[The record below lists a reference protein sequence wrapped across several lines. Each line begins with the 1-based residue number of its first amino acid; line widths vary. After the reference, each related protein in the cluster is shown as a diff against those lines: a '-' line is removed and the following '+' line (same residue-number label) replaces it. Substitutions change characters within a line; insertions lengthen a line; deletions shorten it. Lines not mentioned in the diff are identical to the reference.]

1 MKKLGILVISIL
13 LLTTSSFAQFSKVG
27 TAGAQ
32 FLKIW
37 VEPRGAA
44 MGGAFS
50 AVANDATSLYWN
62 PAGIAWVNRPS
73 LIFSDVE
80 WFADIRNN
88 FIGYVLPSKVGDLGI
103 SLTVLSMGKE
113 EITTLG
119 EPNGTGEE
127 WGAMSMAFGLTY
139 GRWFTKEF
147 AFGLST
153 KYIYETIL
161 DATSSGFLFDFGTL
175 LYPRVWGS
183 FRGSFVISNFGP
195 DLSFHSGPLI
205 EEMFREG
212 WPSGIAPIDVELQ
225 SASSPP
231 PLCLKFG
238 LAYDPIDTPEHRV
251 TLALDLSHPNDG
263 GEKVHLGGEYTWA
276 DLISLRSGFKYDP
289 DLWDDRDTSTEGL
302 TFGVGMKYP
311 IGRQLYTFGYSGED
325 RGYLGLKHR
334 FCLGLDF

>member
-1 MKKLGILVISIL
+1 MKRSVILFVSVL
-13 LLTTSSFAQFSKVG
+13 LIATSSFAQFSKVG
-27 TAGAQ
+27 TAGVQ

-50 AVANDATSLYWN
+50 AVANDITSLYWN
-62 PAGIAWVNRPS
+62 PAGISWVERPS
-73 LIFSDVE
+73 VIFSDVE

-88 FIGYVLPSKVGDLGI
+88 FLGYVHPTQAGDFGL

-113 EITTLG
+113 DITTL
-119 EPNGTGEE
+119 EQPYGTGEK
-127 WGAMSMAFGLTY
+127 WGAMSMAVGFTY

-147 AFGLST
+147 AFGMST

-161 DATSSGFLFDFGTL
+161 DATSSGILFDFGVL
-175 LYPRVWGS
+175 LYPGVWGS
-183 FRGSFVISNFGP
+183 LRGGFVISNFGP
-195 DLSFHSGPLI
+195 DLTFHGGPLV
-205 EEMFREG
+205 EKMFRENWTAG
-212 WPSGIAPIDVELQ
+212 QGPVEVELQ
-225 SASSPP
+225 AATYPP

-238 LAYDPIDTPEHRV
+238 IAYDPIDTPEHRV

-263 GEKVHLGGEYTWA
+263 SEKVHIGGEYTWA
-276 DLISLRSGFKYDP
+276 DLISLRSGFRYDP
-289 DLWDDRDTSTEGL
+289 DLWEDRATSTEGL

-311 IGRQLYTFGYSGED
+311 IGPQLYNFGYAGED

-334 FCLGLDF
+334 FCLGIEF